1 MYFLSIH
8 NLPEDRAAFAPALA
22 SALGIT
28 SYEASIRLRVSG
40 SGPFVIA
47 TFGERAAA
55 DEANRK
61 LKASRLSTVML
72 SDEEAASS
80 QKGFSAR
87 TFRFNEHTLQAESR
101 QKETLAVDY
110 QKIFLIIRGMG
121 IKQEISTET
130 TKERKFN
137 LGKAVL
143 SGGLIISK
151 TVKTTEQKIT
161 EEREGFLF
169 VYAEGCLPLV
179 FREGALDY
187 SSLGPALQPSRTA
200 NFTALLAELRR
211 RAPQARFDDR
221 LTTRAG
227 QVQLLGPSLDVQRY
241 IGVAIELLVRALR

>member
-1 MYFLSIH
+1 MI
-8 NLPEDRAAFAPALA
+8 
-22 SALGIT
+22 
-28 SYEASIRLRVSG
+28 
-40 SGPFVIA
+40 
-47 TFGERAAA
+47 
-55 DEANRK
+55 
-61 LKASRLSTVML
+61 

-80 QKGFSAR
+80 QKGFPVR
-87 TFRFNEHTLQAESR
+87 TFRFNGHTLHAESR

-121 IKQEISTET
+121 TKQETSTET
-130 TKERKFN
+130 TKERKFD

-143 SGGLIISK
+143 SGGLTISK

-169 VYAEGCLPLV
+169 VYAEGVLPLV

-211 RAPQARFDDR
+211 RSSQARFDDR

-227 QVQLLGPSLDVQRY
+227 QVQLLGSSLDVQRY
-241 IGVAIELLVRALR
+241 IGVAIELLVRVLR

>member
-169 VYAEGCLPLV
+169 VYAEGRLPLV

>member
-8 NLPEDRAAFAPALA
+8 NLPENRAAFAPALA

-169 VYAEGCLPLV
+169 VYADGALPLV
-179 FREGALDY
+179 FKEGALDY

>member
-200 NFTALLAELRR
+200 NFTALLAGLRR